1 MPLYRELQRKT
12 QQLRYNAKAS
22 YMVAIGNT
30 TKIATCFGVESS
42 KKRFVQNI
50 VVNKKISF
58 HVVTLQIERNIC
70 HWHKGILR

>member
-1 MPLYRELQRKT
+1 
-12 QQLRYNAKAS
+12 
-22 YMVAIGNT
+22 MVAIGNT